1 MAAKQ
6 NGDSYPNKFYGSCA
20 ESAANTLTFTEIQTN
35 VSIMEKVAW
44 VLHRLEWFIDA
55 TAWGAL
61 VATDDRISAA
71 LCSTNSLT
79 ELSLGDA
86 GVIDFADFGIK
97 LLSSVG
103 FQITLGPNATR
114 DFTSLPGG
122 GLLIAPRPLY
132 VAVQGVS
139 LAAAQ
144 TVRVRG
150 YYTQKV
156 LSADEYIELVDFYR
170 IVK

>member
-1 MAAKQ
+1 MAQGK
-6 NGDSYPNKFYGSCA
+6 NGDVFANKFYGAST

-35 VSIMEKVAW
+35 VSIMEKTAW
-44 VLHRLEWFIDA
+44 CLHRLEWFVDA

-79 ELSLGDA
+79 SLSLGDA

-103 FQITLGPNATR
+103 FQITLGPNITR

-144 TVRVRG
+144 TVKVRG
-150 YYTQKV
+150 YYTSKT